1 MYLPTLKFYFISFLL
16 EKITFILLFA
26 TLSSLATSG
35 CLEVHR
41 WGLDWPWIPILVFIC
56 PMQVLWPSG
65 PRFWAVVKH
74 RNCIIYH
81 GLLRICEFERLFYQC
96 DIQLHTKLR
105 SLRQYYPGTNF
116 QTLRAWFLPKCQE
129 SYLWVCHFSGR
140 QRSHQKLW
148 PVTKFY
154 LHVNCAP
161 NKVEIILCEEWK
173 WAEPSNSLFFFFN
186 QVRVKSFWAAGIKLF
201 RDHSDSLH
209 QPCSLSG
216 LWKGGQLQEAGD
228 SGTIRDQ
235 ESLLSNVPNLGDRV
249 YYLNRSSI
257 TFNGQNPES

>member
-1 MYLPTLKFYFISFLL
+1 MRSWLTLNPNSGIYLPY
-16 EKITFILLFA
+16 A
-26 TLSSLATSG
+26 SSLALWS
-35 CLEVHR
+35 
-41 WGLDWPWIPILVFIC
+41 
-56 PMQVLWPSG
+56 QVLSSCKTQELYYNTFG
-65 PRFWAVVKH
+65 
-74 RNCIIYH
+74 YY

-129 SYLWVCHFSGR
+129 SYLWVWHFSGR

-173 WAEPSNSLFFFFN
+173 WAEPSNSLFFFFFIRWGWN
-186 QVRVKSFWAAGIKLF
+186 HFEQ
-201 RDHSDSLH
+201 
-209 QPCSLSG
+209 
-216 LWKGGQLQEAGD
+216 QE
-228 SGTIRDQ
+228 
-235 ESLLSNVPNLGDRV
+235 
-249 YYLNRSSI
+249 
-257 TFNGQNPES
+257 

>member
-1 MYLPTLKFYFISFLL
+1 MRSWLTLNPNSGIYLPY
-16 EKITFILLFA
+16 A
-26 TLSSLATSG
+26 SSLALWS
-35 CLEVHR
+35 
-41 WGLDWPWIPILVFIC
+41 
-56 PMQVLWPSG
+56 QVLSSCKTQELYYNTFG
-65 PRFWAVVKH
+65 
-74 RNCIIYH
+74 YY

-129 SYLWVCHFSGR
+129 SYLWVWHFSGR

-173 WAEPSNSLFFFFN
+173 WAEPSNSLFFFF
-186 QVRVKSFWAAGIKLF
+186 
-201 RDHSDSLH
+201 
-209 QPCSLSG
+209 LSG
-216 LWKGGQLQEAGD
+216 EGEIILSSRNKTLQGSQWQPTSALLSVWIMEGRTITGGRWLWYYQRPRISFEQCPKPRRQ
-228 SGTIRDQ
+228 
-235 ESLLSNVPNLGDRV
+235 SLL
-249 YYLNRSSI
+249 
-257 TFNGQNPES
+257 FE